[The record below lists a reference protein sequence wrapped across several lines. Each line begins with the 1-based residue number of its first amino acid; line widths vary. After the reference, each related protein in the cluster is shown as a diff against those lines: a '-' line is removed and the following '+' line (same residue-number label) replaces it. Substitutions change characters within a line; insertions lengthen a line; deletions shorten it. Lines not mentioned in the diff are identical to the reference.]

1 MYKLPEDVRSAGKPL
16 PRGFKLMVASGFTS
30 RMGTTAFSIS
40 ILWITLDLTNS
51 ALIAG
56 LADGLFTLPLIF
68 SFYFGALIDRSGKKK
83 NLAIVS
89 TLVRAGA
96 IMLILMAILVHGYYL
111 IIALIYSCVVVT
123 GMMSDILNSIR
134 SVWTKVFLEE
144 DQYQKGTSLSTGF
157 YSVAEGVGFAVS
169 GVLLYFGYADTVFLL
184 AAMFIISVI
193 PIVFIKE
200 RSESVKMA
208 GQTNIATE
216 ILEGVRFIRKNRSL
230 TQLIIIMIFAN
241 FVIAMIGIG
250 FTFMIEKVLILPA
263 FYLSI
268 IFIALSA
275 GIGLG
280 AIPGGYLRGTLAVVV
295 APLLAIMGFMFILVI
310 TTHDVFILMG
320 LVFIIGF
327 AIGVINPVVGTVFIR
342 KVPMEMM
349 ARIQGAVNTF
359 ALSATFLS
367 GTIAGAIIQFT
378 SINSLFVIIGSAT
391 IIVGIMFIFMRD
403 LSRERIE
410 IGNKATPQPE

>member
-1 MYKLPEDVRSAGKPL
+1 MYKLSNDVKSAQKKL

-30 RMGTTAFSIS
+30 RMATTAFSIS

-68 SFYFGALIDRSGKKK
+68 SFYFGALIDRTGKKK
-83 NLAIVS
+83 NVAIIS
-89 TLVRAGA
+89 TLVRASA
-96 IMLILMAILVHGYYL
+96 IMLILMAILVHGYFL
-111 IIALIYSCVVVT
+111 IIALIYSCVAVT

-134 SVWTKVFLEE
+134 SVWTKIFLEE
-144 DQYQKGTSLSTGF
+144 DQYQKGSSLSTGL
-157 YSVAEGVGFAVS
+157 YSVAEGIGYALS
-169 GVLLYFGYADTVFLL
+169 GVLLYFGYSDTVFLL
-184 AAMFIISVI
+184 AAMFIVSVI

-200 RSESVKMA
+200 KA
-208 GQTNIATE
+208 GAGKTLNGTNIGAD
-216 ILEGVRFIRKNRSL
+216 ILEGVRFIRRSRSL

-241 FVIAMIGIG
+241 FVIAMVGIG
-250 FTFMIEKVLILPA
+250 FTFLIEKVLILPA
-263 FYLSI
+263 FFLSA

-280 AIPGGYLRGTLAVVV
+280 SIPGGYIRGTLGLVV
-295 APLLAIMGFMFILVI
+295 APLLSIIGVVFISL
-310 TTHDVFILMG
+310 TGTRNVFILMG
-320 LVFIIGF
+320 LVFIIGL
-327 AIGVINPVVGTVFIR
+327 AIGIINPVVETVFIR

-367 GTIAGAIIQFT
+367 GTIAGTIIQFT
-378 SINSLFVIIGSAT
+378 SISSLFVIIGSAT
-391 IIVGIMFIFMRD
+391 VIVGIASIFMRD
-403 LSRERIE
+403 LSGERIE
-410 IGNKATPQPE
+410 RETQVGL

>member
-1 MYKLPEDVRSAGKPL
+1 MYKLNEDVKSAGKSL

-83 NLAIVS
+83 NIAIVS
-89 TLVRAGA
+89 TLIRAGA

-134 SVWTKVFLEE
+134 SVWTKVFLKEE
-144 DQYQKGTSLSTGF
+144 QYQKGTSLSSGF
-157 YSVAEGVGFAVS
+157 YSLAEGVGYALS
-169 GVLLYFGYADTVFLL
+169 GILLYFGYADTVFLL

-200 RSESVKMA
+200 KAGTVKITSETKIGA
-208 GQTNIATE
+208 E
-216 ILEGVRFIRKNRSL
+216 ILDGVRFIRKNRSL
-230 TQLIIIMIFAN
+230 TQLIVMMIFAN

-250 FTFMIEKVLILPA
+250 FTFMIEKVLVLPA

-280 AIPGGYLRGTLAVVV
+280 AIPGGYIRGTLGFVVV
-295 APLLAIMGFMFILVI
+295 PLLALIGVVFISLI
-310 TTHDVFILMG
+310 ATHDVFILMG
-320 LVFIIGF
+320 LVSIIGF

-378 SINSLFVIIGSAT
+378 SINSLFIIIGTAT
-391 IIVGIMFIFMRD
+391 VIVGIAFIFMRD
-403 LSRERIE
+403 LAGERIE
-410 IGNKATPQPE
+410 RGNQIIPQQE

>member
-1 MYKLPEDVRSAGKPL
+1 MYNPSSDVKSTGKKL

-40 ILWITLDLTNS
+40 VLWITLDLTNS
-51 ALIAG
+51 ALFAG

-68 SFYFGALIDRSGKKK
+68 SFFFGALIDRSRKKK
-83 NLAIVS
+83 NLAIIS
-89 TLVRAGA
+89 TLVRASA
-96 IMLILMAILVHGYYL
+96 IMLILLAIMVHGYFL

-134 SVWTKVFLEE
+134 SVWTKTFLEE
-144 DQYQKGTSLSTGF
+144 EQYQKGTSLSTGF
-157 YSVAEGVGFAVS
+157 YSMAEGIGFALS
-169 GVLLYFGYADTVFLL
+169 GVLLYFGYWDTMFLL
-184 AAMFIISVI
+184 AAMFVISVI
-193 PIVFIKE
+193 PIIFINEKADE
-200 RSESVKMA
+200 GKTINV
-208 GQTNIATE
+208 TNIGAD
-216 ILEGVRFIRKNRSL
+216 ILDGIRFIRRNRSL

-241 FVIAMIGIG
+241 FVIAMVGIG

-263 FYLSI
+263 FYLSA

-280 AIPGGYLRGTLAVVV
+280 AIPGGYVRGTLGVVV
-295 APLLAIMGFMFILVI
+295 APLLSIIGI
-310 TTHDVFILMG
+310 VFISLIVTKNIFFLMV

-327 AIGVINPVVGTVFIR
+327 AIGAINPAVGTVFIR
-342 KVPMEMM
+342 KVPVEKM

-367 GTIAGAIIQFT
+367 GTIAGIIIQFT
-378 SINSLFVIIGSAT
+378 SINLLFVIIGIAT
-391 IIVGIMFIFMRD
+391 VIVGIAFIFMRD
-403 LSRERIE
+403 LAGERIE
-410 IGNKATPQPE
+410 GGPT